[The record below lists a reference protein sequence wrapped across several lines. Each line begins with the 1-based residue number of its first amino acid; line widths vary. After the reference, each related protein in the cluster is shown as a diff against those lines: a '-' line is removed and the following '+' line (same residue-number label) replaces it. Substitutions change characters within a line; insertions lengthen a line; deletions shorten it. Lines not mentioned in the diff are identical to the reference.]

1 MSGSTARSP
10 RLRDIFLGIAALGAL
25 IVVFINLGVVVKFIG
40 TGFLVIPSALGI
52 VQVPGPK
59 DIATYDLSSS
69 PTPIGISQPGRYA
82 LYAYDFD
89 LLMVSDQL
97 EQTGAAPWITLKSQI
112 TGEAVPVSWVTRGL
126 RPYDTHLAKGRPV
139 MTFVITQPGI
149 YLMYHSTRN
158 STISI
163 VRDYVTGKERT
174 LALVM
179 WLQIAVIVVPL
190 AFLFVWRHVAR
201 ADTRRA
207 AQREKRERS
216 EAFWRD
222 QAQRNQTW
230 RRPK

>member
-1 MSGSTARSP
+1 MASSTTRAP

-25 IVVFINLGVVVKFIG
+25 IVGFINLGAVVKFIG

-52 VQVPGPK
+52 VQMAGPE
-59 DIATYDLSSS
+59 DVATYDLSTS

-82 LYAYDFD
+82 LYAYDSD
-89 LLMVSDQL
+89 LLTITDQL
-97 EQTGAAPWITLKSQI
+97 EQAGAAPWITLKSQI
-112 TGEAVPVSWVTRGL
+112 TGETVPVSWVTRGL

-149 YLMYHSTRN
+149 YLMYHLTRI

-163 VRDYVTGKERT
+163 IRDYVTGNERT
-174 LALVM
+174 FELVM
-179 WLQIAVIVVPL
+179 WLEIAVIVLPL
-190 AFLFVWRHVAR
+190 AFLSVRRHLAR
-201 ADTRRA
+201 ADSRKA
-207 AQREKRERS
+207 AQREKREQS

-222 QAQRNQTW
+222 QVQRNQTW